1 MSCEVNVFCDV
12 TSNFNPCSLTA
23 KLSGLK
29 DYVVRS
35 QSEVVYPENTKDQAK
50 DFGVDDEEFE
60 DSNVFNF

>member
-12 TSNFNPCSLTA
+12 TSSFNPCSLTA
-23 KLSGLK
+23 KLFGLK
-29 DYVVRS
+29 DYIVRS